1 LIVNRQQKEGATP
14 LADRLRAFVAARTVD
29 ERMSSTMRSIVIDL
43 ADRAEIVDL
52 AEPEL
57 QVAKEM
63 LAIGIGWLENA
74 YDTRGAGMPLDM
86 AIATCLLTIR
96 GPVEML
102 PGLREANL
110 LGCQIEIDEFDC
122 KLWMCR
128 HASKDR
134 KRPNWEELRPKHDED
149 FLDAV
154 RRSAKR
160 LRELDAS

>member
-1 LIVNRQQKEGATP
+1 VNTQQKEGATP

-29 ERMSSTMRSIVIDL
+29 ERMSSTTRSIIIDL

-52 AEPEL
+52 AEAEL
-57 QVAKEM
+57 QVAKKM

-74 YDTRGAGMPLDM
+74 YDTRDAAIPLDM
-86 AIATCLLTIR
+86 EIALCLLTIR

-102 PGLREANL
+102 PGLREANI
-110 LGCQIEIDEFDC
+110 LGCHIKIDEFDC

-128 HASKDR
+128 HASKDP
-134 KRPNWEELRPKHDED
+134 KRPNWEELRPKHGED
-149 FLDAV
+149 FLAAV
-154 RRSAKR
+154 RRSAKS

>member
-1 LIVNRQQKEGATP
+1 MNKQQQKAATL

-29 ERMSSTMRSIVIDL
+29 ERMSSTVRSIITDL
-43 ADRAEIVDL
+43 AGRVEIVNL
-52 AEPEL
+52 AEPEV

-74 YDTRGAGMPLDM
+74 YGTRGAGTPLDM
-86 AIATCLLTIR
+86 DIAIFLLTIQ
-96 GPVEML
+96 GAVEIL

-128 HASKDR
+128 HASKGP
-134 KRPNWEELRPKHDED
+134 KRLNWDELRPEHGED
-149 FLDAV
+149 FLAAV
-154 RRSAKR
+154 RRSAKS